1 MAPEQRKASCRVSVT
16 FEDVAVLF
24 TRDEWR
30 KLRPSQRSLYQDV
43 MLENYHH
50 LVSLGLPFSKPQVIS
65 LLQQGEEPWK
75 AEEGRPGGSCPE
87 EAAFSRA
94 HSANMVC

>member
-1 MAPEQRKASCRVSVT
+1 MVTHLLPAAPSSLCDGVLASRGGLSWQVSVT

-30 KLRPSQRSLYQDV
+30 KLRPSQRSWYQDV

-50 LVSLGLPFSKPQVIS
+50 LVSLGEDVVPAVQNLEM
-65 LLQQGEEPWK
+65 G
-75 AEEGRPGGSCPE
+75 
-87 EAAFSRA
+87 
-94 HSANMVC
+94 